1 MSRPDAVVVGAGAIG
16 AACAYELA
24 CAGLRVTVVERAEPG
39 AGASGASAGILS
51 VPDSSRRDPVA
62 ALGRLSRDLY
72 EPLAETLREEAG
84 IDVGLGAPGISASA

>member
-24 CAGLRVTVVERAEPG
+24 CAGLSVTVVERAEPG
-39 AGASGASAGILS
+39 AEASGASAGIAI
-51 VPDSSRRDPVA
+51 PDPSRRDPVA

-72 EPLAETLREEAG
+72 EPLADALREEAG
-84 IDVGLGAPGISASA
+84 IDVGLGRPGTSASA